1 MNHLSYRPF
10 YQRHLPHIQPS
21 GATLFVTF
29 RLKGSIPQAV
39 IDQLLDE
46 RNRSEIALNTVSDP
60 VERALRRSHTERIFF
75 GKWDSELDTAQQSPR
90 WLEDPQ
96 IAQMVADCLH
106 HRDNV
111 VYNLHAFCIMPNH
124 VHMVCTPRTMV
135 DNDYH
140 SLSAILHAL
149 KSYTAH
155 EANRI
160 LARRGAFWQQES
172 YDHVVRDDEELR
184 RVVTYVLNNPVKARL
199 VDDPHNWPWS
209 YVAV

>member
-10 YQRHLPHIQPS
+10 YQRHLPHFQPS

-39 IDQLLDE
+39 LDQLIAE
-46 RNRSEIALNTVSDP
+46 RSRSEAALSVVSDP
-60 VERALRRSHTERIFF
+60 VEQARLRSHTERVLF
-75 GKWDSELDTAQQSPR
+75 GKWDAELDTARQSPR
-90 WLEDPQ
+90 WLEDPRV
-96 IAQMVADCLH
+96 AQMVADCLR

-124 VHMVCTPRTMV
+124 VHLVCTPLAKLGE
-135 DNDYH
+135 DYH

-160 LARRGAFWQQES
+160 LVRRGAFWQQES

-199 VDDPHNWPWS
+199 VEAAHNWPWS
-209 YVAV
+209 YAAV